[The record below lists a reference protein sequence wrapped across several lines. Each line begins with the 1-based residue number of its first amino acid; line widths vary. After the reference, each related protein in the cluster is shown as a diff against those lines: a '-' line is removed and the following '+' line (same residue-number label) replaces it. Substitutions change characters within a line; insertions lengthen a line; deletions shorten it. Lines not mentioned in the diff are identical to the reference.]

1 MVEYLIQDDK
11 NGILKAYRI
20 NVDNEVVKDEEG
32 QDTKDVVAIVIFLIS
47 KHFIGDPVKIKDK
60 TVDLLTN
67 LKCRKLHDFMWYR
80 DIFLTKFMLR
90 SYCNQSF
97 WKEIFISGLPRFS
110 SKRLG
115 SR

>member
-32 QDTKDVVAIVIFLIS
+32 QDIKDVVATVIFLIL
-47 KHFIGDPVKIKDK
+47 KHFIGDPTNIKDK

-67 LKCRKLHDFMWYR
+67 LKCRKLHDFRWYK
-80 DIFLTKFMLR
+80 DIFLTKVMLR
-90 SYCNQSF
+90 SNCN
-97 WKEIFISGLPRFS
+97 
-110 SKRLG
+110 
-115 SR
+115 